1 MLASKYRL
9 KNTREIDNAKK
20 NGRVFQS
27 SGFGMFIFY
36 RKDKDVS
43 KFVII
48 TSKKVSKYS
57 TERNRVRRV
66 FHDTIRYELTRIKPG
81 YDVVFLVKKRTLS
94 APTDQIM
101 FEIKNSL
108 KLSGL
113 FK

>member
-9 KNTREIDNAKK
+9 KKTSEIENVKK
-20 NGRVFQS
+20 NGRIYQS
-27 SGFGMFIFY
+27 SGFGMSILD
-36 RKDKDVS
+36 RKDDEVS
-43 KFVII
+43 RFVII

-57 TERNRVRRV
+57 TERNRVKRV

-81 YDVVFLVKKRTLS
+81 YDVLFLVKKKTLM

-101 FEIKNSL
+101 FEIKSSL
-108 KLSGL
+108 KNSNL